1 VTTSAA
7 SAVSAAASHRPS
19 ARSVAHRISIHSVA
33 VAVRNHVPALEPALR
48 RALGEFEIAAFPA
61 GFTAIECIL
70 RHYDKQEVL
79 KHLSSTATPITGLR
93 EGLELYQE
101 NERFW
106 LIDDRW
112 GLIELNMLKG
122 QWKGWILPEPAVDL
136 DRVVE
141 LAVTWP
147 MAQLL
152 RARGLHMQPAASVVR
167 GNFGMLIISP
177 FSVEP
182 ELTAL
187 LRAGF
192 RLVGQRWS
200 ALRDDGGRIQMLHF
214 PGSVERAGQARIDLE
229 GEFPGAAIGQGE
241 CNTVVLIE
249 PGRRHSPHLRRI
261 AAPSAL
267 PALRRAWPIV
277 ELHPNR
283 LNGQMPAKLA
293 RRCQVYS
300 ARLTERPQDLL
311 DQLGAARDQDFA
323 ARAESA
329 AIKQTARLLDR
340 AIARSSSH
348 AQAG

>member
-1 VTTSAA
+1 M
-7 SAVSAAASHRPS
+7 
-19 ARSVAHRISIHSVA
+19 SVHGVA
-33 VAVRNHVPALEPALR
+33 VAIRNHVAALEAALR
-48 RALGEFEIAAFPA
+48 RAVGEFEVVAFPA
-61 GFTAIECIL
+61 GFTAIEGIL

-79 KHLSSTATPITGLR
+79 KHLSSAATPITGLR

-112 GLIELNMLKG
+112 GLVELNMLKG
-122 QWKGWILPEPAVDL
+122 LWKGWILPEPAIDL

-152 RARGLHMQPAASVVR
+152 RARGLHMLPAAGVVR
-167 GNFGMLIISP
+167 GNLGMLIISA
-177 FSVEP
+177 FSIEP

-200 ALRDDGGRIQMLHF
+200 ALRDENGRIQMLHL
-214 PGSVERAGQARIDLE
+214 PGTVERSHQAMVDLE
-229 GEFPGAAIGQGE
+229 GEFPGAAIGQAQ
-241 CNTVVLIE
+241 CDTVVLIE
-249 PGRRHSPHLRRI
+249 PGRRPSPHLRRVGTHN
-261 AAPSAL
+261 AL

-300 ARLTERPQDLL
+300 ARLTDRPQDLL
-311 DQLGAARDQDFA
+311 DQLEAARAQDFA

-340 AIARSSSH
+340 AIAQSSPH
-348 AQAG
+348 AKAG